1 MDKLRDFLQK
11 QNIQPE
17 DISVYFEAIT
27 HMSYANEKRTDLNY
41 QRLEFLGDAVLD
53 LVVSEFLF
61 KNHKNHTE
69 GEMSILRSNSVKG
82 DQLAI
87 FTKEIGLNKLIRV
100 GNNTKDFN
108 DNAKIHADVF
118 ESLIAAI
125 YLDKGI
131 EKVKEFLEK
140 NVFKF
145 LRDSNGEEIKNP
157 KTILQEFLQL
167 ESRGTI
173 KYETSIHQNGFKSD
187 VFHDGTKF
195 GTGLGN
201 TKKQAEVMAAEN
213 ALELLGKGK

>member
-1 MDKLRDFLQK
+1 MDNLRAFLNK
-11 QNIQPE
+11 VGIEPKE
-17 DISVYFEAIT
+17 MSVYFEATT

-41 QRLEFLGDAVLD
+41 QRLEFLGDAILD
-53 LVVSEFLF
+53 LVVSEYLF
-61 KNHKNHTE
+61 KNHKGHTE

-82 DQLAI
+82 EQLAK
-87 FTKEIGLNKLIRV
+87 FAKEIGLDKLIRV

-125 YLDKGI
+125 YLDQGI
-131 EKVKEFLEK
+131 GKVKEFLEN

-145 LRDSNGEEIKNP
+145 LKDTKGEEVKNP

-173 KYETSIHQNGFKSD
+173 KYETTEHKDGFKSE
-187 VFHDGTKF
+187 VFHDGTRF
-195 GTGLGN
+195 GTGFGN
-201 TKKQAEVMAAEN
+201 TKKQAEVEAAEN
-213 ALELLGKGK
+213 ALEILGKGK